1 MSDKKKFSENIK
13 NSLKEKAEIYK
24 NPGSTWENYG
34 SRIKELFN
42 DSSLFDFCFSP
53 FKKLFNADQKII
65 TEKEVYKVITQV
77 AVANAVMAGLP
88 GKMGIGVYISFALEF
103 YMALRIAQ
111 LLKVKVGTSKDDI
124 LKLFGIIGGST
135 LMIFLGFRQLLGFFF
150 SLFSFIPYINPMII
164 PEIFVTNL
172 VGLIFLVGFQ
182 EINKGKTFKVPLR
195 AIFSTFKHAYGITK
209 HQLTIIIKIIDYK
222 NTVIVGK
229 RLRAWLTGDIINPK
243 KMKGEY
249 LVPLSMAYLIAGDY
263 EKLEGPLGKMF
274 IASVRDQFGSLSNAS
289 LDEISNHM
297 RNYTPEQMQGVIDSV
312 KGKLFERMYVEY
324 ENNDGDEWKAELVD
338 DPHNPGYDVI
348 LTNEITGDEIFLSL
362 KATDTSSYVESALD
376 KYAYP
381 VLVTKEVGEE
391 FTDNDMV
398 MASHF
403 TNKHITK
410 VTEEN
415 FDDLLTK
422 DIDRLA
428 VGGVAAGGV
437 TLATIIALWPYVIA
451 NYRGLITNDQLK
463 SACIGICG
471 DGGKELFKRV
481 TLAIACGPIYA
492 WWLLARMSMKL
503 TNISTETE
511 KNTESFEDEKPE
523 DNSPKKYTRRQL
535 FMKFLPTMSTT

>member
-1 MSDKKKFSENIK
+1 MNNKKEFSDNIK
-13 NSLKEKAEIYK
+13 NSFREKARIYK
-24 NPGSTWENYG
+24 NPGSIWDKYS
-34 SRIKELFN
+34 SRIKELFSDN
-42 DSSLFDFCFSP
+42 SLFNFCFSP
-53 FKKLFNADQKII
+53 FKKLFNTDQRII

-88 GKMGIGVYISFALEF
+88 GKMGVGVYISFALEF

-111 LLKVKVGTSKDDI
+111 LLKVGTSKEDI

-150 SLFSFIPYINPMII
+150 SLFSFVPYLNPMII

-182 EINKGKTFKVPLR
+182 EIKKGKTFKVPLR

-209 HQLTIIIKIIDYK
+209 HQLKIIIKIIDYK
-222 NTVIVGK
+222 NTIIVGK

-274 IASVRDQFGSLSNAS
+274 IASIRDQFGSLSNAS
-289 LDEISNHM
+289 LDEISAHM
-297 RNYTPEQMQGVIDSV
+297 SNYSSEQMQGVIKSV

-324 ENNDGDEWKAELVD
+324 ENSDGDEWKAELVE
-338 DPHNPGYDVI
+338 DPYNPGYDVI

-391 FTDNDMV
+391 YTDNDMV
-398 MASHF
+398 MVSHF

-437 TLATIIALWPYVIA
+437 TLATVIALWPYVIA

-463 SACIGICG
+463 SACMGICG
-471 DGGKELFKRV
+471 DSGKELFKRV

-503 TNISTETE
+503 TDISTEEE
-511 KNTESFEDEKPE
+511 KTTESFQDEEPK
-523 DNSPKKYTRRQL
+523 DTGPKKYTRRQL
-535 FMKFLPTMSTT
+535 FMKFVPTMSTT